1 MTVLFLL
8 HRETLRPS
16 TSSGLHRVAQ
26 RKISN
31 MKLKELC
38 SYLDSEVPL
47 SFQESYDNSGLQ
59 VGKADM
65 EINSAIIAL
74 DVTEDVIN
82 EAIKGKCNLI
92 VSHHPLIFGGI
103 KKISD
108 NTQVGRIIYN
118 CIKHDIAVY
127 SAHTNLDIFK
137 NSVSHKMAEKLELKN
152 IKVLSPLENRLL
164 KLVTYVPV
172 SHLDIIRNAVFEAGA
187 GVIGNYD
194 QCGFVT
200 DGTGSFRGNES
211 ANPFAGKTGEIHH
224 ENENR
229 FETILFSHLKEKV
242 IKALLASHPYEEVA
256 YDLYELENKY
266 YGAGL
271 GCTGE
276 FSEEI
281 GEKELLKLI
290 SSVFEAKGVRFSKLT
305 GKKVKKVAVCGG
317 SGVSLLQVA
326 IASGADVFITAD
338 IKYHN
343 FFDADNK
350 ILLVDAG
357 HFETEKFS
365 SEILKDLIMKKFPKF
380 AVRFSETN
388 TNPINYL

>member
-1 MTVLFLL
+1 
-8 HRETLRPS
+8 
-16 TSSGLHRVAQ
+16 
-26 RKISN
+26 
-31 MKLKELC
+31 MKLKEIC

-59 VGKADM
+59 IGKADT
-65 EINSAIIAL
+65 EITSALIAL
-74 DVTEDVIN
+74 DVTEEVID
-82 EAIKGKCNLI
+82 EAINSNCNLV
-92 VSHHPLIFGGI
+92 VSHHPLLFGGI

-108 NTQVGRIIYN
+108 SSLVGRIIYK
-118 CIKHDIAVY
+118 CIDNGIAVY
-127 SAHTNLDIFK
+127 SAHTNLDIFH
-137 NSVSHKMAEKLELKN
+137 NGVSRKMAEKLELKD
-152 IKVLSPLENRLL
+152 IKVLSPLEHRLL
-164 KLVTYVPV
+164 KLVTYIPV
-172 SHLDIIRNAVFEAGA
+172 SHLDRVRAALFEAGA

-211 ANPFAGKTGEIHH
+211 ANPFAGKKGEMHL
-224 ENENR
+224 ENESR

-242 IKALLASHPYEEVA
+242 VRALLAAHPYEEVA
-256 YDLYELENKY
+256 YDLYELENKF

-271 GCTGE
+271 GCTGD
-276 FSEEI
+276 FSEPI
-281 GEKELLKLI
+281 GENELLNLI
-290 SSVFEAKGVRFSKLT
+290 SSVFEIKGVRFSKLT
-305 GKKVKKVAVCGG
+305 GKKIRKVALCGG
-317 SGVSLLQVA
+317 SGVSLLPVA

-365 SEILKDLIMKKFPKF
+365 SEILKDLIKKKFPKF

>member
-1 MTVLFLL
+1 
-8 HRETLRPS
+8 
-16 TSSGLHRVAQ
+16 
-26 RKISN
+26 
-31 MKLKELC
+31 MKLKVLA

-59 VGKADM
+59 IGIADT
-65 EINSAIIAL
+65 EITSALITL
-74 DVTEDVIN
+74 DVTEGVID
-82 EAIKGKCNLI
+82 EAIKEKCNI
-92 VSHHPLIFGGI
+92 VVSHHPLIFGGV
-103 KKISD
+103 KNISD
-108 NTQVGRIIYN
+108 ATQVGRTIYK

-137 NSVSHKMAEKLELKN
+137 NGVSRKMAEKLGLKD
-152 IKVLSPLENRLL
+152 IKVLSPLENRLM
-164 KLVTYVPV
+164 KLVTYIPV
-172 SHLDIIRNAVFEAGA
+172 SHLDKVRNAVFEAGA

-194 QCGFVT
+194 KCGFVT

-211 ANPFAGKTGEIHH
+211 ANPYAGNKGEMHH
-224 ENENR
+224 ENESR
-229 FETILFSHLKEKV
+229 FETIMFSYLREKV
-242 IKALLASHPYEEVA
+242 IGALLSSHPYEEVA

-266 YGAGL
+266 YGSGL

-276 FSEEI
+276 FSEPL
-281 GEKELLKLI
+281 GEEELLKQI
-290 SSVFEAKGVRFSKLT
+290 ASVFKAKGLRFSKLT
-305 GKKVKKVAVCGG
+305 GNKIKKVALCGG
-317 SGVSLLQVA
+317 SGVSLLPVA

-357 HFETEKFS
+357 HFETEKYS
-365 SEILKDLIMKKFPKF
+365 SEILKDLIKKKFPKF